1 MRRYANRD
9 RYAMAGYPEQPMI
22 PAPSPSQLDA
32 KDERLLEQSIAIGH
46 LQGAN
51 DLLAEDNGRLED
63 ENRKLREKNDELKE
77 RNTEL
82 ERRDSAASAGYKSG
96 QQLVDEI
103 EAALVA
109 KKESK
114 K

>member
-1 MRRYANRD
+1 MLRNRYNPTK
-9 RYAMAGYPEQPMI
+9 MGYDPGF
-22 PAPSPSQLDA
+22 APPIAPVSKLDP
-32 KDERLLEQSIAIGH
+32 KDERLIEQSEEIGF
-46 LQGAN
+46 LKGQN
-51 DLLAEDNGRLED
+51 DLLNEDNRRLEED
-63 ENRKLREKNDELKE
+63 NASLRSELKEARE

-103 EAALVA
+103 ESALKA

-114 K
+114 